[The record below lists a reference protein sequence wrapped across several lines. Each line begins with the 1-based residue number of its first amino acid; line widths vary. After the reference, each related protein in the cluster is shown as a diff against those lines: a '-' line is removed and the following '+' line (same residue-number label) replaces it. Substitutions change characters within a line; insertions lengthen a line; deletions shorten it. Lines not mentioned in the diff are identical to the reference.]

1 VPASH
6 PGFPLQGGPGG
17 FCCLARLC
25 YTAAVLGFLAEL
37 PLPGYRALVAAG
49 LGLGAAMA
57 ACLGRRRGLPLLI
70 LLDGGLAAAAGGLLL
85 GRALYVGANWPY
97 FQEQPWAAWAF
108 WRGGLAAA
116 GVVAGGI
123 AGALL
128 FCCLRRCDP
137 RPLLDTLAPG
147 AALLALAAWLGC
159 LQAGCACGI
168 ETWPDQGWRWALSA
182 DLPDL
187 YGLRAPR
194 LAVQA
199 LGALWSAV
207 TLTAALIASRK
218 RLAFPLWLLLY
229 SVGDGGLAFLRA
241 DARPLALGLSALHW
255 ADLTLS
261 AAALA
266 ALWLWRRPRRDP

>member
-1 VPASH
+1 M
-6 PGFPLQGGPGG
+6 LD
-17 FCCLARLC
+17 
-25 YTAAVLGFLAEL
+25 FLAEL
-37 PLPGYRALVAAG
+37 TLPGYRTLVAGG
-49 LGLGAAMA
+49 LLLGAAMA
-57 ACLGRRRGLPLLI
+57 AWLGRRRGIPLRT
-70 LLDGGLAAAAGGLLL
+70 LLDGGLVAAVGGLLL
-85 GRALYVGANWPY
+85 GRALYVAANWPY
-97 FQEQPWAAWAF
+97 FRERPWAAWAF
-108 WRGGLAAA
+108 WRGGLAAV

-123 AGALL
+123 VGVLL
-128 FCCLRRCDP
+128 FCRLRRCDP
-137 RPLLDTLAPG
+137 RPVLDALAPG

-199 LGALWSAV
+199 LGALWSAITLTV
-207 TLTAALIASRK
+207 TLVAGRK

-229 SVGDGGLAFLRA
+229 GVGDGMLAFLRA
-241 DARPLALGLSALHW
+241 DAHPLALGLSALQW
-255 ADLTLS
+255 ADLALG

-266 ALWLWRRPRRDP
+266 ALWLWRKRTEDT